1 VSVIPIFVRLW
12 LRLIT
17 IPYQLSPNKILSGVY
32 NMSTHWIGLS
42 FTRYRTTVLN
52 SLIIWEH
59 FLSFTRDTD
68 RGVRRNVTTPLY
80 IKSGRVVELS
90 WDENF
95 GFLIGLV
102 AVYALFV
109 RKIFSLRPI
118 HAWTGNSVYLLD
130 GPGRCHHP
138 LYPPPPLQLLTRI
151 VCWRY
156 RNRITA
162 FSTLAAVR

>member
-1 VSVIPIFVRLW
+1 VIPIFARFW
-12 LRLIT
+12 LRLIIIT

-32 NMSTHWIGLS
+32 NMSTDWIGLS
-42 FTRYRTTVLN
+42 FTRHRTTVLN

-59 FLSFTRDTD
+59 FLSFTRGTD
-68 RGVRRNVTTPLY
+68 RGVRRNVTTPLC

-109 RKIFSLRPI
+109 RRIFSLRLV
-118 HAWTGNSVYLLD
+118 HAWTGNSVYLSD
-130 GPGRCHHP
+130 GPGRM
-138 LYPPPPLQLLTRI
+138 PPPPVPTAAATIANENRLLAISKSNHRI
-151 VCWRY
+151 
-156 RNRITA
+156 
-162 FSTLAAVR
+162 